1 MLINIDKM
9 ENKEKK
15 LGAKTE
21 MAIFGIVIFFGIL
34 VYNAVDIHLKEIKNR
49 QPTMEVDTIF
59 NYIQKDTF
67 SLNMEGVY
75 KKLVQEGILYPKVVL
90 KQAICETGHFESDIC
105 LNNKNLFGFCTNK
118 GYLMFETY
126 EDCIKYYKDWQMRH
140 YKGGDY
146 YSFLKDYGY
155 AEDTN
160 YVSVLKQIRIDV

>member
-1 MLINIDKM
+1 M
-9 ENKEKK
+9 ENNEKR
-15 LGAKTE
+15 LGPKTE
-21 MAIFGIVIFFGIL
+21 MAIIGIIVFFLYLIC
-34 VYNAVDIHLKEIKNR
+34 NAVSIYKEEMKH
-49 QPTMEVDTIF
+49 QPTLEIDTTLI
-59 NYIQKDTF
+59 YHQKDTF
-67 SLNMEGVY
+67 SLNMESVY
-75 KKLVQEGILYPKVVL
+75 DKLVEEGVLYPKVVL

-160 YVSVLKQIRIDV
+160 YVSVLKQIKIDV